1 MMFTAIAF
9 EIQQN
14 TYNEEA
20 RFITYRHELQL
31 VTMKRSTTSTLLPL
45 DSTPVVSDHFNA
57 FPPFLI

>member
-14 TYNEEA
+14 NYNEEA
-20 RFITYRHELQL
+20 IFITYRHELQ
-31 VTMKRSTTSTLLPL
+31 VTMKRSTTPTLLPS

-57 FPPFLI
+57 FPPF